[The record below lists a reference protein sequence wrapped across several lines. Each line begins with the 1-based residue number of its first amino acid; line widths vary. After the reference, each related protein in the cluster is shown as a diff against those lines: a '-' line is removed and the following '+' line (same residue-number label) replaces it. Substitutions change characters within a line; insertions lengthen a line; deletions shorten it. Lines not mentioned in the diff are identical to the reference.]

1 VSVCVCVCVRACVRV
16 RVRVRVRVV
25 CASCTHHTTFAQ
37 HVPEKW
43 LNGTMY
49 VHECDARMC
58 TEN

>member
-1 VSVCVCVCVRACVRV
+1 VCVCVRACVRV